1 MDSSALLELSRSVLE
16 DARRSRADIAEMT
29 DKARDDV
36 KEMADKVRTDVKEV
50 AKMAIAEKQ
59 AKATDAEKMTVIG
72 EVTIVARTAP
82 GWIVRLC
89 VLVLILRWRPLFRLV
104 GRLAL
109 MAAK

>member
-1 MDSSALLELSRSVLE
+1 MMSPIHSGSMDSSALLEMSRSALE
-16 DARRSRADIAEMT
+16 VA

-36 KEMADKVRTDVKEV
+36 KDMAEKARADVKEMADKMVTV
-50 AKMAIAEKQ
+50 MAEREK
-59 AKATDAEKMTVIG
+59 AAATEEKKVG